1 MSSQTNV
8 SAVLLTLNE
17 SDVIEDT
24 LHSASPCFDELVL
37 VDGRSED
44 NTVELAQRWCE
55 EEGKKFTLVKS
66 SEKEYLLAGVGSQ
79 RRKGED
85 AASNDY
91 ILSLDAASRFELK
104 DPTWFQHR
112 FEYNVYAHT
121 KVLQCGYVGIEHK
134 LYKLHPAAVSDRYID
149 APRMRGMV
157 REELCTSDG
166 AHVSEVFTCPEAP
179 LTVHKQRKEIL
190 ESETAYPKF
199 LHYRDVDNAENNL
212 WKQKKQ
218 HFLLRQAMG
227 SEQQSVY
234 LDDRWKRYFGQNYEI
249 IHNDWKDIAE
259 EYHFPKIGADASE
272 RDLKRNRSVKIRKS
286 PWDLETYEGN
296 DPVNKM
302 EYKNIFGY
310 IKGEVIN

>member
-1 MSSQTNV
+1 MNNRTNV
-8 SAVLLTLNE
+8 SAVLLTLDE

-24 LHSASPCFDELVL
+24 LHSAAPCFDELVL

-44 NTVELAQRWCE
+44 NTVELARNWCAE
-55 EEGKKFTLVKS
+55 EQKKFTLVES
-66 SEKEYLLAGVGSQ
+66 SEKEYLLSGVGSQ

-85 AASNDY
+85 AASNGY

-112 FEYNVYAHT
+112 FEYNVYSNT
-121 KVLQCGYVGIEHK
+121 TVLQCGYVGIEHK
-134 LYKLHPAAVSDRYID
+134 LYKLNPAWKPSRYID

-157 REELCTSDG
+157 REGLYTTGG
-166 AHVSEVFTCPEAP
+166 AHVSEVFACPEAP
-179 LTVHKQRKEIL
+179 LTIHRQRKEML
-190 ESETAYPKF
+190 EGETAYPKF
-199 LHYRDVDNAENNL
+199 LHYRDFENMENNL
-212 WKQKKQ
+212 WKRKKQ

-234 LDDRWKRYFGQNYEI
+234 LDARWKHYFGQNYEI
-249 IHNDWKDIAE
+249 VHNDWKDIAE

-272 RDLKRNRSVKIRKS
+272 SALKSNRSVKIRES
-286 PWDLETYEGN
+286 AWDLETYES
-296 DPVNKM
+296 DEPINKM
-302 EYKNIFGY
+302 KYKSIFGY

>member
-85 AASNDY
+85 AASNEY
-91 ILSLDAASRFELK
+91 IFSLDAASKFELK
-104 DPTWFQHR
+104 DPTWFQEG

-121 KVLQCGYVGIEHK
+121 KVLQCGYAGIEHK
-134 LYKLHPAAVSDRYID
+134 LYKLYPAGVSDRYID

-157 REELCTSDG
+157 REELYTSDG
-166 AHVSEVFTCPEAP
+166 AHVSEVFTSPEAP

-190 ESETAYPKF
+190 ERETAYPKF
-199 LHYRDVDNAENNL
+199 LHYRDVENAENNL

-227 SEQQSVY
+227 SEQQSAY

-272 RDLKRNRSVKIRKS
+272 RDLKLNRSVKIRKS